1 MLRFQCMDFMLCTDT
16 KRFKDRSVRQLFVG
30 GVEKP
35 GRECVQVG
43 TLQQFTQDTE
53 PVTYQFE

>member
-1 MLRFQCMDFMLCTDT
+1 MDFMLCTDT
-16 KRFKDRSVRQLFVG
+16 KRFEDRSVRQLLVG

-53 PVTYQFE
+53 PMTYQFE